1 MLPPVNHRTLW
12 GLPFVLAAAL
22 LGGAVLWLRPI
33 LVPTPALV
41 AVPEPGCDLP
51 RGPCTGRFAGGG
63 EVTLDVAPVG
73 IPLLRPL
80 TLVVQT
86 RDLVVHAVVI
96 DFSGTD
102 MDMGYNRP
110 SLQPD
115 GAGRFR
121 GEGMLPAC
129 VHPRMTWE
137 ARVLLTT
144 PNGLLAAPFRF
155 TTQR

>member
-1 MLPPVNHRTLW
+1 MLPPLNQRALW
-12 GLPFVLAAAL
+12 VLLPVLATAVAA
-22 LGGAVLWLRPI
+22 GAVIWLRS
-33 LVPTPALV
+33 LLRPAPVLV
-41 AVPEPGCDLP
+41 AVPEPGCDLR

-63 EVTLDVAPVG
+63 EVTLDVTPVG

-86 RDLVVHAVVI
+86 RDLSVAGVAI

-110 SLQPD
+110 ALRPD

-121 GEGMLPAC
+121 GEGMLPIC
-129 VHPRMTWE
+129 VRPRMTWE

-144 PNGLLAAPFRF
+144 PGGLLAAPFRF
-155 TTQR
+155 ETQR